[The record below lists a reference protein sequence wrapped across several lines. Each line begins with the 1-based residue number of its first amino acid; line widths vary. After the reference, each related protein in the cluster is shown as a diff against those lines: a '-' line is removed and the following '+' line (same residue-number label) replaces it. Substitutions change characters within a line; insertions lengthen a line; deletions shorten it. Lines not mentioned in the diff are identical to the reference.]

1 MESAARL
8 VNAVTDVVINPI
20 IALIFTAALFLFLYG
35 SFMLVVNAGNDAARA
50 DGKRHMLWGIIGMVI
65 MVSVFA
71 LLNIGLNTLGV
82 DKTKPP
88 EEGGLPAEH
97 PLR

>member
-8 VNAVTDVVINPI
+8 VNAVTDVVVNPI

-35 SFMLVVNAGNDAARA
+35 GFMFVVSAGNDTARA
-50 DGKRHMLWGIIGMVI
+50 DGKRHMLWGIVGMVI

-71 LLNIGLNTLGV
+71 LLNIGLATLGV

-88 EEGGLPAEH
+88 AEGGLPVEH